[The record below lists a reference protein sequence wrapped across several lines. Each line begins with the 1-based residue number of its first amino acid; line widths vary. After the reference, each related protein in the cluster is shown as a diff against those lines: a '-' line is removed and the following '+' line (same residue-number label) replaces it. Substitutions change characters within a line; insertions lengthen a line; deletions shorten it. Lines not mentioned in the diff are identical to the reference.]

1 MKNLKNILLG
11 AAGALVLLFAI
22 GLFLADDETETT
34 ADTDPSVT
42 SAEDFYGD
50 NGNAADASA
59 SSGSSN
65 ADGKVIHLSAAQF
78 KRLVA
83 DYGSGNKNTY
93 IGNGPCVVDFFA
105 EWCGPCK
112 QLSPLLDKMAKK
124 YAGRV
129 TFYKVD
135 IDEAAEVSNAYGIE
149 SIPTLFFC
157 SDGQIESVTG
167 APGEEEL
174 DGKISGL

>member
-11 AAGALVLLFAI
+11 ALGMLVLLFLI
-22 GLFLADDETETT
+22 GIFLSDEETV
-34 ADTDPSVT
+34 TDPEVT
-42 SAEDFYGD
+42 SADEFYG
-50 NGNAADASA
+50 GE
-59 SSGSSN
+59 GSSDN
-65 ADGKVIHLSAAQF
+65 VPVPSTGSQAGGKVVDLNAAQF

-83 DYGSGNKNTY
+83 DYTSNNKNAY

-112 QLSPLLDKMAKK
+112 QLSPILSKMAKK
-124 YAGRV
+124 YAGRI

-135 IDEAAEVSNAYGIE
+135 IDQAGEVSDAYGIE

-157 SDGQIESVTG
+157 SDGQIESITG
-167 APGEEEL
+167 VPDEDEL
-174 DGKISGL
+174 DKKIVGM